1 MFHKLLWLRV
11 KIHFSTF
18 STEFVDSETL
28 AKNVNV
34 DINYF
39 DGEDFNLM
47 DIIEEEEQNGVE
59 CAWDNPMEQ
68 REDDYS
74 WLVKNGFG
82 GESQLLE
89 VS

>member
-1 MFHKLLWLRV
+1 V

-68 REDDYS
+68 REDVYS
-74 WLVKNGFG
+74 WLVRNGFG